1 MGEKLKCMSGKPK
14 ITETG
19 KSWIGVIVET
29 EPSGILPKEG
39 QGTPPGARCRL
50 VEIGPDGTKGKIV
63 FVSLSKEGKG

>member
-1 MGEKLKCMSGKPK
+1 MGEKLK
-14 ITETG
+14 TG

-29 EPSGILPKEG
+29 EPSGTLPKEG